1 MTDKGE
7 IRTGVIGVGYLGQ
20 HHARIYSSMPG
31 VKLVGVADINKERAD
46 EIAKTYSTTPF
57 YDHRELLDKVD
68 AVSIVVPT
76 VLHHKVAMD
85 IIANDIDI
93 LLEKPIT
100 TTIAE
105 AEDLIREADGHSLIL
120 QIGHLERFN
129 AAMMALAKIIKGPRF
144 IESHRLGPF
153 IDRGTDVSVILDLM
167 IHDIDILL
175 SLVASEVEEIRA
187 VGVPVL
193 SSDIDIANA
202 RIEFKSGCVAN
213 VTASRISKEKMRK
226 IRIFQE
232 DAYISLDYQA
242 QELFV
247 YRKAGGDGLE
257 KPKIAMDRIEVEKG
271 EPLQAELTAFI
282 DSVRRRTRPLVS
294 GHEGKEAL
302 KVALKV
308 LGVIKK

>member
-1 MTDKGE
+1 MGNNE

-20 HHARIYSSMPG
+20 HHARIYSQMPG
-31 VKLVGVADINKERAD
+31 VKLVGVVDIKKDRAD
-46 EIAKTYSTTPF
+46 EMARTYSTTPF
-57 YDHRELLDKVD
+57 YDYKELIGRVD

-76 VLHHKVAMD
+76 VLHHNVAMD
-85 IIANDIDI
+85 FISNNVDI

-105 AEDLIREADGHSLIL
+105 AEELIAEAEGKSLIL
-120 QIGHLERFN
+120 QVGHLERFN
-129 AAMMALAKIIKGPRF
+129 AAMMALAKIINGPKF

-153 IDRGTDVSVILDLM
+153 VGRGTDVNVILDLM

-175 SLVASEVEEIRA
+175 SLVNSEVEEIRA

-213 VTASRISKEKMRK
+213 VTASRISMDKMRK
-226 IRIFQE
+226 IRIFQG
-232 DAYISLDYQA
+232 DAYISLDYQG
-242 QELFV
+242 QELVV
-247 YRKAGGDGLE
+247 YRRVNDGGLE
-257 KPKIAMDRIEVEKG
+257 TPKITMERIDVEKG

-282 DSVRRRTRPLVS
+282 NSVKARTRPLVS
-294 GHEGKEAL
+294 GLEGKKAL
-302 KVALKV
+302 EIVHKI

>member
-1 MTDKGE
+1 MIDEGE

-20 HHARIYSSMPG
+20 HHARIYSNMPG

-57 YDHRELLDKVD
+57 YDYRDLIGKVD

-85 IIANDIDI
+85 FIANDTDI

-100 TTIAE
+100 TTIDE
-105 AEDLIREADGHSLIL
+105 AEDLIREAEGHSLIL

-129 AAMMALAKIIKGPRF
+129 AAMMALARIIKGPRF

-175 SLVASEVEEIRA
+175 SLVNSEVEDIRA

-257 KPKIAMDRIEVEKG
+257 KPKIAMEKIEVEKG
-271 EPLQAELTAFI
+271 EPLQAELTTFI
-282 DSVRRRTRPLVS
+282 DSVRSRTRPLVS

-308 LGVIKK
+308 LGAIKK